1 MADVATKK
9 QIRTIDDFPAW
20 MRELQGFELLAFQ
33 LEEGDGWSMWPK
45 DVSREETDFPG
56 GTWEIRM
63 KLPKDLSLMEGSV
76 DPLLA
81 LALISAGMGK
91 LEDKVSELVEYC
103 RAHGKSWT
111 QIGQSLGMSKQAAWE
126 RFSGED

>member
-1 MADVATKK
+1 MADMATKK
-9 QIRTIDDFPAW
+9 QIRSIDDFPAW
-20 MRELQGFELLAFQ
+20 MRELQGFELFAFQ
-33 LEEGDGWSMWPK
+33 PEEGDGWSMWPK
-45 DVSREETDFPG
+45 DVSSEEPDFPG

-63 KLPKDLSLMEGSV
+63 KLPKDLSLMDGYV

-91 LEDKVSELVEYC
+91 LEDKVGDIVEYC